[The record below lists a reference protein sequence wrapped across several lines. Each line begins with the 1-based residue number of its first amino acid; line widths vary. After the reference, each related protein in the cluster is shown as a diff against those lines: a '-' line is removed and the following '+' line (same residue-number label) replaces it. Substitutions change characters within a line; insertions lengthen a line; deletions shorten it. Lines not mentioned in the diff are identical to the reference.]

1 MYIPTDKTLLSTI
14 TSIIDE
20 KYSKSDFLRILH
32 SRKIKSQQILDEE
45 TRVPWTVWH
54 DNEANGGISDEY
66 ESLTVEKGGKK

>member
-14 TSIIDE
+14 ISIIDE
-20 KYSKSDFLRILH
+20 KYSRSDFLRILR
-32 SRKIKSQQILDEE
+32 SRKIKSQQILDEKA
-45 TRVPWTVWH
+45 RVPWTVWH